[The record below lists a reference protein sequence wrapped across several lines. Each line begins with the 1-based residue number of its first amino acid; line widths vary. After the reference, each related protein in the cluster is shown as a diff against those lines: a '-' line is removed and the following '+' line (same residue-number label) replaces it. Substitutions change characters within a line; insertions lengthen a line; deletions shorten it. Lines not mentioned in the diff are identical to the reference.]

1 MAFDGLTDDRD
12 APNESATREIPQTHD
27 ASHDPDQPELVRA
40 VGELAV
46 ENADLYKKVGDLTH
60 ALKMEKARFG
70 AWAKEAAR
78 DRDEMTAR
86 LDETAA
92 ANEALTTR
100 LANLERRLA
109 DYPPNG
115 GPGAPDRLVGA
126 QSGYEGE
133 KSGQRSRKKLPSDE
147 AINLGAAITGT
158 AVQALG
164 DWLGTTPAADA
175 AGIVGGG
182 ITIGAAVVALS
193 RKRREDRDGH

>member
-1 MAFDGLTDDRD
+1 VAFDGLTDDRD
-12 APNESATREIPQTHD
+12 APDEPATREILPTHD

-40 VGELAV
+40 VGELAS

-70 AWAKEAAR
+70 AWAKETAR

-86 LDETAA
+86 LDETTA
-92 ANEALTTR
+92 ANEALTKR
-100 LANLERRLA
+100 LANLEHRLA
-109 DYPPNG
+109 DYPPHG

-133 KSGQRSRKKLPSDE
+133 KSEQRARKKMPSDE

-164 DWLGTTPAADA
+164 DWLGTTPAVDA